1 MSDDNQITE
10 EGSEPQLNI
19 PEETMQKF
27 PDIIDLIKGSES
39 MNNEER
45 QYWIDVLP
53 IMTDDQMENLQNI
66 LDNEKKQI
74 EEAEHEYQ
82 DQMQQEAGHFN
93 LRFNAIKYK
102 ERKRMRLE
110 AEKKHEIEEKKHEE
124 ALLAELENI

>member
-1 MSDDNQITE
+1 MPDDE
-10 EGSEPQLNI
+10 SKLNI
-19 PEETMQKF
+19 PEDVMQKF
-27 PDIIDLIKGSES
+27 PEIINLIKSSQS

-82 DQMQQEAGHFN
+82 EDVQKEAGHFN
-93 LRFNAIKYK
+93 IRFNEIKYK
-102 ERKRMRLE
+102 EKKKIRLE
-110 AEKKHEIEEKKHEE
+110 AEKRQELEEQKNEA